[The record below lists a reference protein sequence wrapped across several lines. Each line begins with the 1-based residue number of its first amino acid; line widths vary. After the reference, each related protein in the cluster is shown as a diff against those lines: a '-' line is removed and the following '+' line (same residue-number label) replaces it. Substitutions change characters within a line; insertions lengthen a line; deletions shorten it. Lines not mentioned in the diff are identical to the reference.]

1 MQGITVSLNCFSNC
15 LCQFSIS
22 FQEVQCGFWTE
33 APAAFAIFQLLFF
46 SSCVAV
52 RTALTSCCIQRGS
65 PQSYIKACDSV
76 FCLAACYWSQ
86 PRSRCPLSAHFRVG
100 GGVLLTGRHDPRR
113 AARVQENEMS
123 PRRSLTGFQLGLP
136 GEQMP
141 PLNKPHFLLTVCS
154 ASQSA
159 PLLQLH
165 STSREEAL
173 WSNPTV
179 SLFSPSF
186 WDTRIHTSAQF
197 CQTSFKKEQ
206 IKAAEV

>member
-123 PRRSLTGFQLGLP
+123 PRRSLTGFQP
-136 GEQMP
+136 RAPRWTDAAIKQ
-141 PLNKPHFLLTVCS
+141 
-154 ASQSA
+154 A
-159 PLLQLH
+159 PL
-165 STSREEAL
+165 
-173 WSNPTV
+173 
-179 SLFSPSF
+179 SPHCMLC
-186 WDTRIHTSAQF
+186 IPECTSATASLNLQRGSALKQSHCLTF
-197 CQTSFKKEQ
+197 FPVILRHKNSYICSVLPDFLYKR
-206 IKAAEV
+206 AD